1 MLHARKSL
9 GIFFNFDFIY
19 CSITKKVKRK
29 KSGTMIATKRDLTL
43 QHSIKCAVNV
53 SDQCTTLTLIVCSY
67 IIHSRNFVLSMV
79 YPMHNKYVRKQISIV
94 QAMSTFISKN
104 LKIPNRPFFPQ
115 SFFSSIFS
123 AVFKQQEF
131 QHSLQSLLNLMPLFD
146 VENNGKQKNS

>member
-1 MLHARKSL
+1 MNVACTEIAWDFLQFRFYL
-9 GIFFNFDFIY
+9 LFDNKE
-19 CSITKKVKRK
+19 SEERK

-104 LKIPNRPFFPQ
+104 LKIPNRPFFSSTVFFSSVVFFPQ
-115 SFFSSIFS
+115 SFLQCSSSKNSSI
-123 AVFKQQEF
+123 
-131 QHSLQSLLNLMPLFD
+131 LCNLC
-146 VENNGKQKNS
+146 